1 MNKVKNEDYK
11 EKDIV
16 WAKVKGSQWWPSVIS
31 QVSIKQITTLGKT
44 TKKKIY
50 TVELIGE
57 KYSAKVTSEKI
68 EWFYINFDK
77 HANTYDPS
85 LVKSIELAKKIFEKQ
100 KLENKE

>member
-1 MNKVKNEDYK
+1 MVAISYIPNIHQANNNIRKNH
-11 EKDIV
+11 
-16 WAKVKGSQWWPSVIS
+16 
-31 QVSIKQITTLGKT
+31 
-44 TKKKIY
+44 KKKIY

-85 LVKSIELAKKIFEKQ
+85 LVKSIELAKKIFEKK